1 MWELDTSGY
10 LRDAQARPTLR
21 LAIFGL
27 PCCRSCDLTCK
38 SPPFHRDEV
47 SVLTLGGAVR
57 CGQKCINGSTSCEL
71 FYCATA
77 TPLA

>member
-10 LRDAQARPTLR
+10 LRDAQARPPS
-21 LAIFGL
+21 AL
-27 PCCRSCDLTCK
+27 PSLSGVLPSCDLLVPVPYWPLPVPTYLRPCA
-38 SPPFHRDEV
+38 E
-47 SVLTLGGAVR
+47 
-57 CGQKCINGSTSCEL
+57 QKCINGSTSCEL